1 MSDGLETHFAQFGDI
16 ISCKV
21 SLNENHTARGYGFV
35 LFKDPESASRAL
47 SETQKRNEIIGVKF
61 EPKTK
66 SDFRKVFNNI
76 FVKNIPD
83 NWSEAEIKKCFEA
96 YG

>member
-1 MSDGLETHFAQFGDI
+1 MSDGLESHFSKFGDI

-83 NWSEAEIKKCFEA
+83 NWEEPDIKKCFEA
-96 YG
+96 FG